1 MDFKDV
7 VILGGGILIAVVIWH
22 GLWTAWRSRRDPL
35 RMELAPELSSEE
47 IDEMSLFKGE
57 LPNGKSRVVG
67 HNRATQPSLS
77 YEDHYQPT
85 QIETPN
91 EREAVAAETG
101 LALII
106 S

>member
-47 IDEMSLFKGE
+47 IDEMALVTWVYDEDIRRKSFSLIGKAAN
-57 LPNGKSRVVG
+57 LP
-67 HNRATQPSLS
+67 QPGSGS
-77 YEDHYQPT
+77 
-85 QIETPN
+85 
-91 EREAVAAETG
+91 
-101 LALII
+101 
-106 S
+106 